1 MKTSSAGAPP
11 KLLDRPT
18 AWACTV
24 TNLVT
29 LPGLG
34 SLAARRKVGYAQA
47 GLALT
52 GFGLTTWWLVRT
64 LLDWFA
70 SGELKAE
77 FNATLLIGLAGVLVF
92 GVAWLW
98 ALATSLQLHR
108 EARQNE
114 RAAQSSK
121 SEPAA
126 AA

>member
-1 MKTSSAGAPP
+1 MKISSAGVPP

-52 GFGLTTWWLVRT
+52 GFGLTMWWMLRT
-64 LLDWFA
+64 VSDWFA

-77 FNATLLIGLAGVLVF
+77 LNGTLLIGLLGVLVF
-92 GVAWLW
+92 GLAWLW
-98 ALATSLQLHR
+98 ALTTSLQLHR

-114 RAAQSSK
+114 RAAESSK
-121 SEPAA
+121 PGSTAA
-126 AA
+126 P